1 MNQGQNLHQKI
12 LNRSELQKKIQ
23 EWRSSGKKIVF
34 TNGCFDILHVGH
46 IHSLL
51 EAATT
56 GDILIVAI
64 NSDAS
69 VKQLKGNDRPV
80 NDEQAR
86 AFLLAS
92 LSMVDAVTIFS
103 ELTPFELIIS
113 IRPDVLVKGGDYKL
127 DEIAG
132 AKEVIESGGQVII
145 NPIVQGYSTTD
156 IIKKLQNL

>member
-1 MNQGQNLHQKI
+1 M
-12 LNRSELQKKIQ
+12 NRSELQKKIQ